1 MFTHAHVDT
10 PFGFYFWLTIKIR
23 LRNKPEIDLSRP
35 ILSHVLSFVFTFV
48 PNRFYRQTPK
58 QDDWRFVFRDCCPL
72 WKSLLWPS
80 LHYESSSPAP
90 KWKTPGFVLPSLF
103 TSWPFRLVLTG
114 CVFVSIERERAI
126 VMFTHWLKE
135 GSGLEWKKQTGS
147 CFKIDKTRR
156 LYTIDA
162 IQTHPQDC
170 HMIGQITPS
179 PPKFYKY

>member
-114 CVFVSIERERAI
+114 CVFVSIERERERSWCLHTDWKRDR
-126 VMFTHWLKE
+126 VWNGKNKLVLVLKSTKQGDFTQSTPYRH
-135 GSGLEWKKQTGS
+135 
-147 CFKIDKTRR
+147 IHKTA
-156 LYTIDA
+156 TW
-162 IQTHPQDC
+162 
-170 HMIGQITPS
+170 
-179 PPKFYKY
+179 